1 MGAFW
6 NPNGGVVLNDK
17 TLSKKEVSDLKR
29 KWFAQLHISVSPVVK
44 WWKKFRMVII
54 LFSPLK

>member
-6 NPNGGVVLNDK
+6 NSYGGVVLNDK

-29 KWFAQLHISVSPVVK
+29 KWFAQLHISVNPVVK
-44 WWKKFRMVII
+44 WLKKFRMVII

>member
-6 NPNGGVVLNDK
+6 NPHSGVVLNDK
-17 TLSKKEVSDLKR
+17 TLSKKEVSDFKR
-29 KWFAQLHISVSPVVK
+29 KWFTQLHISVSPVVK